1 MKATNNKKRI
11 SLLLA
16 AAMLISIFAGIFAT
30 TSKPTFSD
38 VPANH
43 WAYDAIEDMADRG
56 VVAGVG
62 DGKFGPNAFV
72 TTAQFSVMLAR
83 LFYNDEMSEMPANE
97 AWFRNAITLLASKGV
112 LDNTSAALKN
122 YNANS
127 VSAPMTRY
135 DMAQTMY
142 GLLKAEGITMPSAD
156 ELLATTQRIADF
168 NTIPAQ
174 YTDAVKNMYYLGCLA
189 GVDAAGNFKGED
201 TMSRAQAC
209 VVLARLDKT
218 IADRGTGE
226 GPVKPSGPDEQEP
239 PTETTDPGTTST
251 ELGQK
256 LPSGATAAA
265 GVKSSIGKDD
275 EYPTY
280 GPSDVVSSNGY
291 YSGAIDVNIGDAVLV
306 YELLDMVNVARA
318 EEGSP
323 ALKWTTF
330 DQAEEYTLLRAHE
343 LTSNFSHDRPNGSY
357 NILGEVCTKGPT
369 SSVVAYN
376 NWMNSPAHK
385 EILMDPGHEYMI
397 AAKSG
402 NRWIICLGIDADDLT
417 LNAYALGNYTDP
429 VW

>member
-1 MKATNNKKRI
+1 MKNRI
-11 SLLLA
+11 LSVALA
-16 AAMLISIFAGIFAT
+16 LCLCLGLAVPAWAAG
-30 TSKPTFSD
+30 PTFTD
-38 VPANH
+38 VPASH
-43 WAYDAIEDMADRG
+43 WAYDAIEDMSSRG
-56 VVAGVG
+56 VVAGFG
-62 DGKFGPNAFV
+62 NGRFGPGVNV

-83 LFYNDEMSEMPANE
+83 LFYNDEMSEMPADE
-97 AWFRNAITLLASKGV
+97 AWFRNAITLLAGKGV

-122 YNANS
+122 YDANS
-127 VSAPMTRY
+127 VSAPMNRY

-142 GLLKAEGITMPSAD
+142 GLLKAEGVPMPSAD

-174 YTDAVKNMYYLGCLA
+174 YTDAVKNMYHLGCLA
-189 GVDAAGNFKGED
+189 GVDAAGNFKGEN
-201 TMSRAQAC
+201 TMNRAQAC
-209 VVLARLDKT
+209 VVLARLEKT
-218 IADRGTGE
+218 IADCEAGE
-226 GPVKPSGPDEQEP
+226 VPVKPSDPAEQEP
-239 PTETTDPGTTST
+239 PTETADPGTTST

-275 EYPTY
+275 AYPTY

-291 YSGAIDVNIGDAVLV
+291 YSGATDVDIGDAVLV
-306 YELLDMVNVARA
+306 YELLDMVNAARA

-343 LTSNFSHDRPNGSY
+343 LASNFSHDRPNGSY

-417 LNAYALGNYTDP
+417 LNSYALGNYTDP

>member
-1 MKATNNKKRI
+1 MKNRI
-11 SLLLA
+11 LSVALA
-16 AAMLISIFAGIFAT
+16 LCLCLGLAVPAWAAG
-30 TSKPTFSD
+30 PTFTD
-38 VPANH
+38 VPASH
-43 WAYDAIEDMADRG
+43 WAYDAIEDMSSRG
-56 VVAGVG
+56 VVAGFG
-62 DGKFGPNAFV
+62 NGRFGPGVNV

-83 LFYNDEMSEMPANE
+83 LFYNDEMSEMPADE
-97 AWFRNAITLLASKGV
+97 AWFRNAITLLAGKGV

-122 YNANS
+122 YDANS
-127 VSAPMTRY
+127 VSAPMNRY

-142 GLLKAEGITMPSAD
+142 GLLKAEGVPMPSAD

-174 YTDAVKNMYYLGCLA
+174 YTDAVKNMYHLGCLA
-189 GVDAAGNFKGED
+189 GVDAAGNFKGEN
-201 TMSRAQAC
+201 TMNRAQAC
-209 VVLARLDKT
+209 VVLARLEKT
-218 IADRGTGE
+218 IADCEAGE
-226 GPVKPSGPDEQEP
+226 VPVKPSDPAEQEP
-239 PTETTDPGTTST
+239 PTETADPGTTST

-275 EYPTY
+275 AYPTY

-291 YSGAIDVNIGDAVLV
+291 YSGATDVDIGDAVLV
-306 YELLDMVNVARA
+306 YELLDMVNAARA

-343 LTSNFSHDRPNGSY
+343 LASNFSHDRPNGSY

>member
-1 MKATNNKKRI
+1 MKNRI
-11 SLLLA
+11 LSVALA
-16 AAMLISIFAGIFAT
+16 LCLCLGLAVPAWAAG
-30 TSKPTFSD
+30 PTFTD
-38 VPANH
+38 VPASH
-43 WAYDAIEDMADRG
+43 WAYDAIEDMSSRG
-56 VVAGVG
+56 VVAGFG
-62 DGKFGPNAFV
+62 NGRFGPGVNV

-83 LFYNDEMSEMPANE
+83 LFYNDEMSEMPADE
-97 AWFRNAITLLASKGV
+97 AWFRNAITLLAGKGV

-122 YNANS
+122 YDANS
-127 VSAPMTRY
+127 VSAPMNRY

-142 GLLKAEGITMPSAD
+142 GLLKAEGVPMPSAD
-156 ELLATTQRIADF
+156 ELLATPQRIADF

-174 YTDAVKNMYYLGCLA
+174 YTDAVKNMYHLGCLA
-189 GVDAAGNFKGED
+189 GVDAAGNFKGEN
-201 TMSRAQAC
+201 TMNRAQAC
-209 VVLARLDKT
+209 VVLARLEKT
-218 IADRGTGE
+218 IADCEAGE
-226 GPVKPSGPDEQEP
+226 VPVKPSDPAEQEP
-239 PTETTDPGTTST
+239 PTETADPGTTST

-275 EYPTY
+275 AYPTY

-291 YSGAIDVNIGDAVLV
+291 YSGATDVDIGDAVLV
-306 YELLDMVNVARA
+306 YELLDMVNAARA

-343 LTSNFSHDRPNGSY
+343 LASNFSHDRPNGSY

>member
-1 MKATNNKKRI
+1 MKNRI
-11 SLLLA
+11 LSVALA
-16 AAMLISIFAGIFAT
+16 LCLCLGLAVPAWAAG
-30 TSKPTFSD
+30 PTFTD
-38 VPANH
+38 VPASH
-43 WAYDAIEDMADRG
+43 WAYDAIEDMSSRG
-56 VVAGVG
+56 VVAGFG
-62 DGKFGPNAFV
+62 NGRFGPGVNV

-83 LFYNDEMSEMPANE
+83 LFYNDEMSEMPADE
-97 AWFRNAITLLASKGV
+97 AWFRNAITLLAGKGV

-122 YNANS
+122 YDANS
-127 VSAPMTRY
+127 VSAPMNRY

-142 GLLKAEGITMPSAD
+142 GLLKAEGVPMPSAD

-174 YTDAVKNMYYLGCLA
+174 YTDAVKNMYHLGCLA
-189 GVDAAGNFKGED
+189 GVDAAGNFKGEN
-201 TMSRAQAC
+201 TMNRAQAC
-209 VVLARLDKT
+209 VVLARLEKT
-218 IADRGTGE
+218 IADCEAGE
-226 GPVKPSGPDEQEP
+226 VPVKASDPAEQEP
-239 PTETTDPGTTST
+239 PTETADPGTTST

-275 EYPTY
+275 AYPTY

-291 YSGAIDVNIGDAVLV
+291 YSGATDVDIGDAVLV
-306 YELLDMVNVARA
+306 YELLDMVNAARA

-343 LTSNFSHDRPNGSY
+343 LASNFSHDRPNGSY

>member
-1 MKATNNKKRI
+1 MKNRI
-11 SLLLA
+11 LSVALA
-16 AAMLISIFAGIFAT
+16 LCLCLGLAVPAWAAG
-30 TSKPTFSD
+30 PTFTD
-38 VPANH
+38 VPASH
-43 WAYDAIEDMADRG
+43 WAYDAIEDMSSRG
-56 VVAGVG
+56 VVAGFG
-62 DGKFGPNAFV
+62 NGRFGPGVNV

-83 LFYNDEMSEMPANE
+83 LFYNDEMSEMPADE
-97 AWFRNAITLLASKGV
+97 AWFRNAITLLAGKGV

-122 YNANS
+122 YDANS
-127 VSAPMTRY
+127 VSAPMNRY

-142 GLLKAEGITMPSAD
+142 GLLKAEGVPMPSAD

-174 YTDAVKNMYYLGCLA
+174 YTDAVKNMYHLGCLA
-189 GVDAAGNFKGED
+189 GVDAAGNFKGEN
-201 TMSRAQAC
+201 TMNRAQAC
-209 VVLARLDKT
+209 VVLARLEKT
-218 IADRGTGE
+218 IADCEAGE
-226 GPVKPSGPDEQEP
+226 APVKPSDPAEQEP
-239 PTETTDPGTTST
+239 PTETADPGTTST

-275 EYPTY
+275 AYPTY

-291 YSGAIDVNIGDAVLV
+291 YSGATDVDIGDAVLV
-306 YELLDMVNVARA
+306 YELLDMVNAARA

-343 LTSNFSHDRPNGSY
+343 LASNFSHDRPNGSY

>member
-1 MKATNNKKRI
+1 MKNRI
-11 SLLLA
+11 LSAALA
-16 AAMLISIFAGIFAT
+16 LCLCLGLAVPAWAAG
-30 TSKPTFSD
+30 PTFTD
-38 VPANH
+38 VPASH
-43 WAYDAIEDMADRG
+43 WAYDAIEDMSSRG
-56 VVAGVG
+56 VVAGFG
-62 DGKFGPNAFV
+62 NGRFGPGVNV

-83 LFYNDEMSEMPANE
+83 LFYNDEMSEMPADE
-97 AWFRNAITLLASKGV
+97 AWFRNAITLLAGKGV

-122 YNANS
+122 YDANS
-127 VSAPMTRY
+127 VSAPMNRY

-142 GLLKAEGITMPSAD
+142 GLLKAEGVTMPSAD

-174 YTDAVKNMYYLGCLA
+174 YTDAVKNMYHLGCLA
-189 GVDAAGNFKGED
+189 GVDAAGNFKGEN
-201 TMSRAQAC
+201 TMNRAQAC
-209 VVLARLDKT
+209 VVLARLEKT
-218 IADRGTGE
+218 IADCEAGE
-226 GPVKPSGPDEQEP
+226 VPVKPSDPAEQEP
-239 PTETTDPGTTST
+239 PTETADPGTTST

-275 EYPTY
+275 AYPTY

-291 YSGAIDVNIGDAVLV
+291 YSGATDVDIGDAVLV
-306 YELLDMVNVARA
+306 YELLDMVNAARA

-343 LTSNFSHDRPNGSY
+343 LASNFSHDRPNGSY

-385 EILMDPGHEYMI
+385 EILMDPGNEYMI
-397 AAKSG
+397 AARSG
-402 NRWIICLGIDADDLT
+402 NRWIICLGIDAKELA
-417 LNAYALGNYTDP
+417 LNAYALGNYVNP

>member
-1 MKATNNKKRI
+1 MKNRI
-11 SLLLA
+11 LSVALA
-16 AAMLISIFAGIFAT
+16 LCLCLGLAVPAWAAG
-30 TSKPTFSD
+30 PTFTD
-38 VPANH
+38 VPASH
-43 WAYDAIEDMADRG
+43 WAYDAIEDMSSRG
-56 VVAGVG
+56 VVAGFG
-62 DGKFGPNAFV
+62 NGRFGPGVNV

-83 LFYNDEMSEMPANE
+83 LFYNDEMSEMPADE
-97 AWFRNAITLLASKGV
+97 AWFRNAITLLAGKGV

-122 YNANS
+122 YDANS
-127 VSAPMTRY
+127 VSAPMNRY

-142 GLLKAEGITMPSAD
+142 GLLKAEGVPMPSAD

-174 YTDAVKNMYYLGCLA
+174 YTDAVKNMYHLGCLA
-189 GVDAAGNFKGED
+189 GVDAAGNFKGEN
-201 TMSRAQAC
+201 TTNRAQAC
-209 VVLARLDKT
+209 VVLARLEKT
-218 IADRGTGE
+218 IADCEAGE
-226 GPVKPSGPDEQEP
+226 VPVKPSDPAEQEP
-239 PTETTDPGTTST
+239 PTETADPGPTST

-275 EYPTY
+275 AYPTY

-291 YSGAIDVNIGDAVLV
+291 YSGATDVDIGDAVLV
-306 YELLDMVNVARA
+306 YELLDMVNAARA

-343 LTSNFSHDRPNGSY
+343 LASNFSHDRPNGSY

>member
-1 MKATNNKKRI
+1 MKNRI
-11 SLLLA
+11 LSVALA
-16 AAMLISIFAGIFAT
+16 LCLCLGLAVPAWAAG
-30 TSKPTFSD
+30 PTFTD
-38 VPANH
+38 VPASH
-43 WAYDAIEDMADRG
+43 WAYDAIEDMSSRG
-56 VVAGVG
+56 VVAGFG
-62 DGKFGPNAFV
+62 NGRFGPGVNV

-83 LFYNDEMSEMPANE
+83 LFYNDEMSEMPADE
-97 AWFRNAITLLASKGV
+97 AWFRNAITLLAGKGV

-122 YNANS
+122 YDANS
-127 VSAPMTRY
+127 VSAPMNRY

-142 GLLKAEGITMPSAD
+142 GLLKAEGVPMPSAD

-174 YTDAVKNMYYLGCLA
+174 YTDAVKNMYHLGCLA
-189 GVDAAGNFKGED
+189 GVDAAGTFKGEN
-201 TMSRAQAC
+201 TMNRAQAC
-209 VVLARLDKT
+209 VVLARLEKT
-218 IADRGTGE
+218 IADCEAGE
-226 GPVKPSGPDEQEP
+226 VPVKPSDPAEQEP
-239 PTETTDPGTTST
+239 PTETADPGTTST

-275 EYPTY
+275 AYPTY

-291 YSGAIDVNIGDAVLV
+291 YSGATDVDIGDAVLV
-306 YELLDMVNVARA
+306 YELLDMVNAARA

-343 LTSNFSHDRPNGSY
+343 LASNFSHDRPNGSY

>member
-1 MKATNNKKRI
+1 MKNRI
-11 SLLLA
+11 LSVALA
-16 AAMLISIFAGIFAT
+16 LCLCLGLAVPAWAAG
-30 TSKPTFSD
+30 PTFTD
-38 VPANH
+38 VPASH
-43 WAYDAIEDMADRG
+43 WAYDAIEDMSSRG
-56 VVAGVG
+56 VVAGFG
-62 DGKFGPNAFV
+62 NGRFGPGVNV

-83 LFYNDEMSEMPANE
+83 LFYNDEMSEMPADE
-97 AWFRNAITLLASKGV
+97 AWFRNAITLLAGKGV

-122 YNANS
+122 YDANS
-127 VSAPMTRY
+127 VSAPMNRY

-142 GLLKAEGITMPSAD
+142 GLLKAEGVTMPSD
-156 ELLATTQRIADF
+156 SELQATAQRIADF

-174 YTDAVKNMYYLGCLA
+174 YTDAVKNMYHLGCLA
-189 GVDAAGNFKGED
+189 GVDAAGNFKGEN
-201 TMSRAQAC
+201 TMNRAQAC
-209 VVLARLDKT
+209 VVLARLEKT
-218 IADRGTGE
+218 IADCEAGE
-226 GPVKPSGPDEQEP
+226 VPVKPSDPAEQEP
-239 PTETTDPGTTST
+239 PTETADPGTTST

-275 EYPTY
+275 AYPTY

-291 YSGAIDVNIGDAVLV
+291 YSGATDVDIGDAVLV
-306 YELLDMVNVARA
+306 YELLDMVNAARA

-343 LTSNFSHDRPNGSY
+343 LASNFSHDRPNGSY

>member
-1 MKATNNKKRI
+1 MKNRI
-11 SLLLA
+11 LSVALA
-16 AAMLISIFAGIFAT
+16 LCLCLGLAVPAWAAG
-30 TSKPTFSD
+30 PTFTD
-38 VPANH
+38 VPASH
-43 WAYDAIEDMADRG
+43 WAYDAIEDMSSRG
-56 VVAGVG
+56 VVAGFG
-62 DGKFGPNAFV
+62 NGRFGPGVNV

-83 LFYNDEMSEMPANE
+83 LFYNDEMSEMPADE
-97 AWFRNAITLLASKGV
+97 AWFRNAITLLAGKGV

-122 YNANS
+122 YDANS
-127 VSAPMTRY
+127 VSAPMNRY

-142 GLLKAEGITMPSAD
+142 GLLKAEGVPMPSAD

-174 YTDAVKNMYYLGCLA
+174 YTDAVKNMYHLGCLA
-189 GVDAAGNFKGED
+189 GVDAAGNFKGEN
-201 TMSRAQAC
+201 TMNRAQAC
-209 VVLARLDKT
+209 VVLARLEKT
-218 IADRGTGE
+218 IADCEAGE
-226 GPVKPSGPDEQEP
+226 VPVKPSDPAAQEP
-239 PTETTDPGTTST
+239 PTEAAAPGTTST

-275 EYPTY
+275 AYPTY

-291 YSGAIDVNIGDAVLV
+291 YSGATDVDIGDAVLV
-306 YELLDMVNVARA
+306 YELLDMVNAARA

-343 LTSNFSHDRPNGSY
+343 LASNFSHDRPNGSY

>member
-1 MKATNNKKRI
+1 MKNRI
-11 SLLLA
+11 LSVALA
-16 AAMLISIFAGIFAT
+16 LCLCLGLAVPAWAAG
-30 TSKPTFSD
+30 PTFTD
-38 VPANH
+38 VPASH
-43 WAYDAIEDMADRG
+43 WAYDAIEDMSSRG
-56 VVAGVG
+56 VVAGFG
-62 DGKFGPNAFV
+62 NGRFGPGVNV

-83 LFYNDEMSEMPANE
+83 LFYNDEMSEMPADE
-97 AWFRNAITLLASKGV
+97 AWFRNAITLLAGKGV

-122 YNANS
+122 YDANS
-127 VSAPMTRY
+127 VSAPMNRY

-142 GLLKAEGITMPSAD
+142 GLLKAEGVPMPSAD

-168 NTIPAQ
+168 NTIPAL
-174 YTDAVKNMYYLGCLA
+174 YTDAVKNMYHLGCLA
-189 GVDAAGNFKGED
+189 GVDAAGNFKGEN
-201 TMSRAQAC
+201 TMNRAQAC
-209 VVLARLDKT
+209 VVLARLEKT
-218 IADRGTGE
+218 IADCEAGE
-226 GPVKPSGPDEQEP
+226 VPVKPSDPAEQEP
-239 PTETTDPGTTST
+239 PTETADPGTTST

-275 EYPTY
+275 AYPTY

-291 YSGAIDVNIGDAVLV
+291 YSGATDVDIGDAVLV
-306 YELLDMVNVARA
+306 YELLDMVNAARA

-343 LTSNFSHDRPNGSY
+343 LASNFSHDRPNGSY

>member
-1 MKATNNKKRI
+1 MKNRI
-11 SLLLA
+11 LSVALA
-16 AAMLISIFAGIFAT
+16 LCLCLGLAVPAWAAG
-30 TSKPTFSD
+30 PTFTD
-38 VPANH
+38 VPASH
-43 WAYDAIEDMADRG
+43 WAYDAIEDMSSRG
-56 VVAGVG
+56 VVAGFG
-62 DGKFGPNAFV
+62 NGRFGPGVNV

-83 LFYNDEMSEMPANE
+83 LFYNDEMSEMPADE
-97 AWFRNAITLLASKGV
+97 AWFRNAITLLAGKGV

-122 YNANS
+122 YDANS
-127 VSAPMTRY
+127 VSAPMNRY

-142 GLLKAEGITMPSAD
+142 GLLKAEGVPMPSAD

-174 YTDAVKNMYYLGCLA
+174 YTDAVKNMYHLGCLA
-189 GVDAAGNFKGED
+189 GVDAAGNFKGEN
-201 TMSRAQAC
+201 TMNRAQAC
-209 VVLARLDKT
+209 VVLARLEKP
-218 IADRGTGE
+218 IADCEAGE
-226 GPVKPSGPDEQEP
+226 VPVKPSDPAEQEP
-239 PTETTDPGTTST
+239 PTETADPGTTST

-275 EYPTY
+275 AYPTY

-291 YSGAIDVNIGDAVLV
+291 YSGATDVDIGDAVLV
-306 YELLDMVNVARA
+306 YELLDMVNAARA

-343 LTSNFSHDRPNGSY
+343 LASNFSHDRPNGSY

>member
-1 MKATNNKKRI
+1 MKNRI
-11 SLLLA
+11 LSAALALCLCLGLAVPALA
-16 AAMLISIFAGIFAT
+16 AG
-30 TSKPTFSD
+30 PTFTD
-38 VPANH
+38 VPASH
-43 WAYDAIEDMADRG
+43 WAYDAIEDMSSRG
-56 VVAGVG
+56 VVAGFG
-62 DGKFGPNAFV
+62 NGRFGPGVNV

-83 LFYNDEMSEMPANE
+83 LFYNDEMSEMPADE
-97 AWFRNAITLLASKGV
+97 AWFRNAITLLAGKGV

-122 YNANS
+122 YDANS
-127 VSAPMTRY
+127 VSAPMNRY

-142 GLLKAEGITMPSAD
+142 GLLKAEGVPMPSAD

-174 YTDAVKNMYYLGCLA
+174 YTDAVKNMYHLGCLA
-189 GVDAAGNFKGED
+189 GVDAAGNFKGEN
-201 TMSRAQAC
+201 TMNRAQAC
-209 VVLARLDKT
+209 VVLARLEKT
-218 IADRGTGE
+218 IADCEAGE
-226 GPVKPSGPDEQEP
+226 VPVKPSDPAEQEP
-239 PTETTDPGTTST
+239 PTETADPGTTST

-275 EYPTY
+275 AYPTY

-291 YSGAIDVNIGDAVLV
+291 YSGATDVDIGDAVLV
-306 YELLDMVNVARA
+306 YELLDMVNAARA

-343 LTSNFSHDRPNGSY
+343 LASNFSHDRPNGSY

>member
-1 MKATNNKKRI
+1 MN
-11 SLLLA
+11 
-16 AAMLISIFAGIFAT
+16 
-30 TSKPTFSD
+30 
-38 VPANH
+38 
-43 WAYDAIEDMADRG
+43 
-56 VVAGVG
+56 
-62 DGKFGPNAFV
+62 
-72 TTAQFSVMLAR
+72 
-83 LFYNDEMSEMPANE
+83 
-97 AWFRNAITLLASKGV
+97 
-112 LDNTSAALKN
+112 
-122 YNANS
+122 
-127 VSAPMTRY
+127 RY

-142 GLLKAEGITMPSAD
+142 GLLKAEGVPMPSAD

-174 YTDAVKNMYYLGCLA
+174 YTDAVKNMYHLGCLA
-189 GVDAAGNFKGED
+189 GVDAAGNFKGEN
-201 TMSRAQAC
+201 TMNRAQAC
-209 VVLARLDKT
+209 VVLARLEKT
-218 IADRGTGE
+218 IADCEAGE
-226 GPVKPSGPDEQEP
+226 VPVKPSDPAEQEP
-239 PTETTDPGTTST
+239 PTETADPGTTST

-275 EYPTY
+275 AYPTY

-291 YSGAIDVNIGDAVLV
+291 YSGATDVDIGDAVLV
-306 YELLDMVNVARA
+306 YELLDMVNAARA

-343 LTSNFSHDRPNGSY
+343 LASNFSHDRPNGSY
-357 NILGEVCTKGPT
+357 NILGEVCTKGTT

>member
-1 MKATNNKKRI
+1 MKNRI
-11 SLLLA
+11 LSVALA
-16 AAMLISIFAGIFAT
+16 LCLCLGLAVPAWAAG
-30 TSKPTFSD
+30 PTFTD
-38 VPANH
+38 VPASH
-43 WAYDAIEDMADRG
+43 WAYDAIEDMSSRG
-56 VVAGVG
+56 VVAGFG
-62 DGKFGPNAFV
+62 NGRFGPGVNV

-83 LFYNDEMSEMPANE
+83 LFYNDEMSQMPADE
-97 AWFRNAITLLASKGV
+97 AWFRNAITLLAGKGV

-122 YNANS
+122 YDANS
-127 VSAPMTRY
+127 VSAPMNRY

-142 GLLKAEGITMPSAD
+142 GLLKAEGVTMLSGS
-156 ELLATTQRIADF
+156 ELQATAQRIADF

-174 YTDAVKNMYYLGCLA
+174 YTDAVKNMYDLGCLA
-189 GVDAAGNFKGED
+189 GVDAAGNFKGEN
-201 TMSRAQAC
+201 TMNRAQAC
-209 VVLARLDKT
+209 VVLARLEKT
-218 IADRGTGE
+218 IADREAGE
-226 GPVKPSGPDEQEP
+226 VPAKPSDPAEQEP
-239 PTETTDPGTTST
+239 PTETADPGTTST

-275 EYPTY
+275 AYPTY

-291 YSGAIDVNIGDAVLV
+291 YSGATDVDIGDAVLV
-306 YELLDMVNVARA
+306 YELLDMVNAARA

-343 LTSNFSHDRPNGSY
+343 LASNFSHDRPNGSY

>member
-1 MKATNNKKRI
+1 MKNQILSVA
-11 SLLLA
+11 LA
-16 AAMLISIFAGIFAT
+16 LCLCLGLAVPAWAAG
-30 TSKPTFSD
+30 PTFTD
-38 VPANH
+38 VPASH
-43 WAYDAIEDMADRG
+43 WAYDAIEDMSSRG
-56 VVAGVG
+56 VVAGFG
-62 DGKFGPNAFV
+62 NGRFGPGVNV

-83 LFYNDEMSEMPANE
+83 LFYNDEMSEMPADE
-97 AWFRNAITLLASKGV
+97 AWFRNAITLLAGKGV

-122 YNANS
+122 YDANS
-127 VSAPMTRY
+127 VSAPMNRY

-142 GLLKAEGITMPSAD
+142 GLLKAEGVPMPSAD

-174 YTDAVKNMYYLGCLA
+174 YTDAVKNMYHLGCLA
-189 GVDAAGNFKGED
+189 GVDAAGNFKGEN
-201 TMSRAQAC
+201 TMNRAQAC
-209 VVLARLDKT
+209 VVLARLEKT
-218 IADRGTGE
+218 IADCEAGE
-226 GPVKPSGPDEQEP
+226 VPVKPSDPAEQEP
-239 PTETTDPGTTST
+239 PTETADPGTTST

-275 EYPTY
+275 AYPTY

-291 YSGAIDVNIGDAVLV
+291 YSGATDVDIGDAVLV
-306 YELLDMVNVARA
+306 YELLDMVNAARA

-343 LTSNFSHDRPNGSY
+343 LASNFSHDRPNGSY

>member
-1 MKATNNKKRI
+1 MKNRI
-11 SLLLA
+11 LSVALA
-16 AAMLISIFAGIFAT
+16 LCLCLGLAVPAWAAG
-30 TSKPTFSD
+30 PTFTD
-38 VPANH
+38 VPASH
-43 WAYDAIEDMADRG
+43 WAYDAIEDMSSRG
-56 VVAGVG
+56 VVAGFG
-62 DGKFGPNAFV
+62 NGRFGPGVNV

-83 LFYNDEMSEMPANE
+83 LFYNDEMSEMPADE
-97 AWFRNAITLLASKGV
+97 AWFRNAITLLAGKGV

-122 YNANS
+122 YDANS
-127 VSAPMTRY
+127 VSAPMNRY

-142 GLLKAEGITMPSAD
+142 GLLKAEGVPMPSAD

-174 YTDAVKNMYYLGCLA
+174 YTDAVKNMYHLGCLA
-189 GVDAAGNFKGED
+189 GVDAAGNFKGEN
-201 TMSRAQAC
+201 TMNRAQAC
-209 VVLARLDKT
+209 VVLARLEKT
-218 IADRGTGE
+218 IADCEAGE
-226 GPVKPSGPDEQEP
+226 VPVKPSDPAEQEP
-239 PTETTDPGTTST
+239 PTETADPGTTST

-275 EYPTY
+275 AYPTY

-291 YSGAIDVNIGDAVLV
+291 YSGATDVDIGDAVLV
-306 YELLDMVNVARA
+306 YELLDMVNAARA

-343 LTSNFSHDRPNGSY
+343 LASNFSHDRPNGSY

-385 EILMDPGHEYMI
+385 EILMDPGHEDMI

>member
-1 MKATNNKKRI
+1 MKNRI
-11 SLLLA
+11 LSVALA
-16 AAMLISIFAGIFAT
+16 LCLCLGLAVPAWAAG
-30 TSKPTFSD
+30 PTFTD
-38 VPANH
+38 VPASH
-43 WAYDAIEDMADRG
+43 WAYDAIEDMSSRG
-56 VVAGVG
+56 VVAGFG
-62 DGKFGPNAFV
+62 NGRFGPGVNV

-83 LFYNDEMSEMPANE
+83 LFYNDEMSEMPADE
-97 AWFRNAITLLASKGV
+97 AWFRNAITLLAGKGV

-122 YNANS
+122 YDANS
-127 VSAPMTRY
+127 VSAPMNRY

-142 GLLKAEGITMPSAD
+142 GLLKAEGVPMPSAD

-174 YTDAVKNMYYLGCLA
+174 YTDAVKNMYHLGCLA
-189 GVDAAGNFKGED
+189 GVDAAGNFKGEN
-201 TMSRAQAC
+201 TRNRAQAC
-209 VVLARLDKT
+209 VVLARLEKT
-218 IADRGTGE
+218 IADCEAGE
-226 GPVKPSGPDEQEP
+226 VPVKPSDPAEQEP
-239 PTETTDPGTTST
+239 PTETADPGTTST

-275 EYPTY
+275 AYPTY

-291 YSGAIDVNIGDAVLV
+291 YSGATDVDIGDAVLV
-306 YELLDMVNVARA
+306 YELLDMVNAARA

-343 LTSNFSHDRPNGSY
+343 LASNFSHDRPNGSY

>member
-1 MKATNNKKRI
+1 MN
-11 SLLLA
+11 
-16 AAMLISIFAGIFAT
+16 
-30 TSKPTFSD
+30 
-38 VPANH
+38 
-43 WAYDAIEDMADRG
+43 
-56 VVAGVG
+56 
-62 DGKFGPNAFV
+62 
-72 TTAQFSVMLAR
+72 
-83 LFYNDEMSEMPANE
+83 
-97 AWFRNAITLLASKGV
+97 
-112 LDNTSAALKN
+112 
-122 YNANS
+122 
-127 VSAPMTRY
+127 RY

-142 GLLKAEGITMPSAD
+142 GLLKAEGVPMPSAD

-174 YTDAVKNMYYLGCLA
+174 YTDAVKNMYHLGCLA
-189 GVDAAGNFKGED
+189 GVDAAGNFKGEN
-201 TMSRAQAC
+201 TMNRAQAC
-209 VVLARLDKT
+209 VVLARLEKT
-218 IADRGTGE
+218 IADCEAGE
-226 GPVKPSGPDEQEP
+226 VPVKPSDPAEQEP
-239 PTETTDPGTTST
+239 PTETADPGTTST

-275 EYPTY
+275 AYPTY

-291 YSGAIDVNIGDAVLV
+291 YSGATDVDIGDAVLV
-306 YELLDMVNVARA
+306 YELLDMVNAARA

-343 LTSNFSHDRPNGSY
+343 LASNFSHDRPNGSY

>member
-1 MKATNNKKRI
+1 MKNRI
-11 SLLLA
+11 LSVALA
-16 AAMLISIFAGIFAT
+16 LCLCLGLAVPAWAAG
-30 TSKPTFSD
+30 PTFTD
-38 VPANH
+38 VPASH
-43 WAYDAIEDMADRG
+43 WAYDAIEDMSSRG
-56 VVAGVG
+56 VVAGFG
-62 DGKFGPNAFV
+62 NGRFGPGVNV

-83 LFYNDEMSEMPANE
+83 LFYNDEMSEMPADE
-97 AWFRNAITLLASKGV
+97 AWFRNAITLLAGKGV

-122 YNANS
+122 YDANS
-127 VSAPMTRY
+127 VSAPMNRY

-142 GLLKAEGITMPSAD
+142 GLLKAEGVPMPSAD

-174 YTDAVKNMYYLGCLA
+174 YTDAVKNMYHLGCLA
-189 GVDAAGNFKGED
+189 GVDAAGNFKGEN
-201 TMSRAQAC
+201 TMNRAQAC
-209 VVLARLDKT
+209 VVLARLEKT
-218 IADRGTGE
+218 IADCE
-226 GPVKPSGPDEQEP
+226 AEQEP
-239 PTETTDPGTTST
+239 PTETADPGTTST

-275 EYPTY
+275 AYPTY

-291 YSGAIDVNIGDAVLV
+291 YSGATDVDIGDAVLV
-306 YELLDMVNVARA
+306 YELLDMVNAARA

-343 LTSNFSHDRPNGSY
+343 LASNFSHDRPNGSY